1 MKNLI
6 ALVFLVVA
14 VSTQAQTIKTVNVNW
29 VDSMHTVKND
39 TLYIVNF
46 WATWCKPCVEELPNF
61 ELLAK
66 NYQNKK
72 VKMYLVTT
80 DMRKDIATRVTDF
93 VKAKGLTQ
101 QVIFINESN
110 ADKWI
115 NKVSPEWTGAIPA
128 TWFVKGNIGYEKFH
142 EGELTYEELEQL
154 VKLVIP

>member
-1 MKNLI
+1 MKYLI
-6 ALVFLVVA
+6 VVFFLMVIT
-14 VSTQAQTIKTVNVNW
+14 STQAQIIKTVNVNW

-39 TLYIVNF
+39 TLYIINF

-101 QVIFINESN
+101 QVIFINEVN

-115 NKVSPEWTGAIPA
+115 NKVSTAWTGAIPA
-128 TWFVKGNIGYEKFH
+128 TWFIKGNIGYEKFH

>member
-1 MKNLI
+1 MKKLI

-101 QVIFINESN
+101 QVVFINEIN

-128 TWFVKGNIGYEKFH
+128 TWFVKGNIGYQKFH

>member
-1 MKNLI
+1 MKNFI

-14 VSTQAQTIKTVNVNW
+14 FSSQAQSIKTVNVNW

-39 TLYIVNF
+39 TLYIINF

-101 QVIFINESN
+101 QVIFINEIN

-128 TWFVKGNIGYEKFH
+128 TWFVKGDIGYQKFH
-142 EGELTYEELEQL
+142 EGELSYEELEQL